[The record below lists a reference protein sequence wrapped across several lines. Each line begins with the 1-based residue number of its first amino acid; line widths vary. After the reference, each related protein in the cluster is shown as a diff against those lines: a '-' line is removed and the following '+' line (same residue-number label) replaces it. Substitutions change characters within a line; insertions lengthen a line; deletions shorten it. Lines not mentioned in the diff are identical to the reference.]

1 MVTGE
6 PPDAALVGDERP
18 AVLATRAEPP
28 CDDPDAG
35 EPPGD
40 DADAALTDGEK
51 ESPENPANGATLA
64 PRPKNDWGLV
74 SARKNHG
81 LQPVASDSVP
91 NWLSE
96 SNEG

>member
-1 MVTGE
+1 MVTLA
-6 PPDAALVGDERP
+6 PDAALVGDERP
-18 AVLATRAEPP
+18 AVLATGAEPP

-35 EPPGD
+35 EPRD
-40 DADAALTDGEK
+40 DADAALTDDHE
-51 ESPENPANGATLA
+51 ESLETDPADGATLA
-64 PRPKNDWGLV
+64 PQPKNDCELV

-91 NWLSE
+91 NWSRE